1 MAGALPG
8 RNGPMQLCC
17 LDLEGV
23 LLPEIWIAVADHFRN
38 DDLRLTTR
46 DISDYDQL
54 MQHRLKVLRKNRIRL
69 ADIQGV
75 IARMKPLPGARAFL
89 DDLEQHFQV
98 LVLSDTFYEFAMPLI
113 RKLGNPTLL
122 CNWLTVSRSGY
133 ISGYVLRQQDG
144 KRKAVKALK
153 GIGFRVVAAG
163 DSYNDLSMLKTADRG
178 VLFNP
183 PDAITRRYPAFAVAR
198 DYPALARLLKQ
209 T

>member
-1 MAGALPG
+1 
-8 RNGPMQLCC
+8 MQICC

-23 LLPEIWIAVADHFRN
+23 LLPEIWIAVAEHYHN

-54 MQHRLKVLRKNRIRL
+54 MQHRLKILRKNRIRL

-75 IARMKPLPGARAFL
+75 IAGMEPLPGARAFL
-89 DDLEQHFQV
+89 DDLGQQFQV
-98 LVLSDTFYEFAMPLI
+98 VVLSDTYYEFAMPLI

-133 ISGYVLRQQDG
+133 ISGYVLRQRDG
-144 KRKAVKALK
+144 KRKAVKAFK
-153 GIGFRVVAAG
+153 GIGFSVVAAG
-163 DSYNDLSMLKTADRG
+163 DSYNDLSMLRTADRG

-183 PDAITRRYPAFAVAR
+183 PDAITKRYSAFPVAR
-198 DYPALARLLKQ
+198 DYPTLARLLKP
-209 T
+209 

>member
-1 MAGALPG
+1 
-8 RNGPMQLCC
+8 MQICC

-23 LLPEIWIAVADHFRN
+23 LLPEIWIAVAEHYHN

-54 MQHRLKVLRKNRIRL
+54 MQHRLKILRKNRIRL

-75 IARMKPLPGARAFL
+75 IAGMEPLPGARAFL
-89 DDLEQHFQV
+89 DDLGQQFQV
-98 LVLSDTFYEFAMPLI
+98 VVLSDTYYEFAMPLI

-133 ISGYVLRQQDG
+133 ISGYVLRQRDG
-144 KRKAVKALK
+144 KRKAVKAFK
-153 GIGFRVVAAG
+153 GIGFGVVAAG
-163 DSYNDLSMLKTADRG
+163 DSYNDLSMLRTADRG

-183 PDAITRRYPAFAVAR
+183 PDAITKRYSAFPVAR
-198 DYPALARLLKQ
+198 DYPTLARLLKP
-209 T
+209 

>member
-1 MAGALPG
+1 
-8 RNGPMQLCC
+8 MQICC

-23 LLPEIWIAVADHFRN
+23 LLPEIWIAVAEHFHN

-75 IARMKPLPGARAFL
+75 IDGMKPLPGAKAFL
-89 DDLEQHFQV
+89 DDLNAHFPVVV
-98 LVLSDTFYEFAMPLI
+98 LLSDTYYEFAMPLI

-122 CNWLTVSRSGY
+122 CNWLTVSRTGY
-133 ISGYVLRQQDG
+133 ISGYVLRQKDG
-144 KRKAVKALK
+144 KREAVKAFK
-153 GIGFRVVAAG
+153 GIGFGVVAAG
-163 DSYNDLSMLKTADRG
+163 DSYNDLSMLRTADRG

-183 PDAITRRYPAFAVAR
+183 PEAIAERYPAFPVAR
-198 DYPALARLLKQ
+198 DYLALGRLLKQ
-209 T
+209 

>member
-1 MAGALPG
+1 M
-8 RNGPMQLCC
+8 NICC

-23 LLPEIWIAVADHFRN
+23 LLPEIWIAVADHFHN

-54 MQHRLKVLRKNRIRL
+54 MQYRLKILRKNRIRL

-75 IARMKPLPGARAFL
+75 IDGMKPLPGAKAFL
-89 DDLEQHFQV
+89 DDLTRHFQV
-98 LVLSDTFYEFAMPLI
+98 VVLSDTYYEFAMPLI

-144 KRKAVKALK
+144 KRKAVKAFK
-153 GIGFRVVAAG
+153 SIGFRVVAAG
-163 DSYNDLSMLKTADRG
+163 DSYNDLSMLRTADRG

-183 PDAITRRYPAFAVAR
+183 PEAIVKRYTAYPVAR
-198 DYPALARLLKQ
+198 DYPTLGRLLKQ
-209 T
+209 